1 MLMLAACKVPHT
13 QATSGMQ
20 HSKWAVLHNVMYSQR
35 AAEPAAC
42 CQASEGKLE
51 LVLSWWE
58 VDQGLCQSC
67 TRCRRTAAGGAS
79 VQCQK
84 GTTPRLALPSCRLQS
99 FTAWLK
105 PPGLPSRSWVCL
117 FRF

>member
-84 GTTPRLALPSCRLQS
+84 GTNSPFGTAQLPSAVLHCLAEASRLA
-99 FTAWLK
+99 
-105 PPGLPSRSWVCL
+105 
-117 FRF
+117 